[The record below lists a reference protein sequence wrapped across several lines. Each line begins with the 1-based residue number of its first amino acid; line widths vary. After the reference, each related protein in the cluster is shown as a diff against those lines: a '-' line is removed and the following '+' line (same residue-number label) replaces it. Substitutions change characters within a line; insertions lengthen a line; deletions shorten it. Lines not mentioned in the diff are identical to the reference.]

1 MHAELI
7 GKAQQP
13 CPLVSQAIPMKGAD
27 QALCALCAVA
37 SEQVVGSMA
46 MDEALC
52 APHKELR
59 RLSSQILTIQENER
73 QRIAT
78 DLHDGL
84 GQSLTLIR
92 QGLEECSALLAANA
106 HSAAEE
112 KLQQLHLK
120 VKDTFGELR
129 RVAMD
134 LRPSALDDL
143 CILATLS
150 WFFREFENACHGI
163 KIEKH
168 LLVQESNIPALLKIS
183 IFRILQEAISNIVK
197 HANIDHIRVSLIK
210 AGEVLH
216 LSIIEDDGQGFDLA
230 ELVNYRPHG
239 KGLGLVSI
247 KERANISGAYIGS
260 SLQSAREHGYA
271 FRGLAGKPAWLST
284 SPALPAS

>member
-1 MHAELI
+1 MHTESI
-7 GKAQQP
+7 GKGQQP
-13 CPLVSQAIPMKGAD
+13 CPLVSQSILVKGAG
-27 QALCALCAVA
+27 QALCAFCAVTC
-37 SEQVVGSMA
+37 EQVDGSVA

-52 APHKELR
+52 APQNELR

-92 QGLEECSALLAANA
+92 LGLEECSALLASNA

-112 KLQQLHLK
+112 KLQQLRLQ

-134 LRPSALDDL
+134 LRPSTLDDL
-143 CILATLS
+143 GILATMS

-163 KIEKH
+163 KFEKH

-197 HANIDHIRVSLIK
+197 HAKADHIRVSLIK

-216 LSIIEDDGQGFDLA
+216 LSIEDNGQGFAPAVLD
-230 ELVNYRPHG
+230 NYCPLG
-239 KGLGLVSI
+239 KGLGLVSM
-247 KERANISGAYIGS
+247 KERAIISGGTYRID
-260 SLQSAREHGYA
+260 SAVSKGTRIYVSW
-271 FRGLAGKPAWLST
+271 PCS
-284 SPALPAS
+284 